1 MVNTTRKC
9 GFRDCQNQIKKQEG
23 YGWQNVCNNCLTKRQ
38 WASQCDACSSVNSEE
53 KNFSIINDISDVNT
67 GENRVEKAVKSVK
80 KNIDYQKEVIQKF
93 LAKNISIEL
102 RRKLNLAFQKCR
114 ELEKIIP
121 ELENLAQECEK
132 KYQTCRGEFVREK
145 KGQQFNIYEYCLC
158 IDCCKEIAEREERI
172 KNDYQTKGL
181 NKLSVLNEE
190 TFSWVTAEIGSKEAE
205 KIIWTSGDVEYTEEE
220 FEKHYKE
227 MKERLEKILK
237 EEINGLSPSQIKHLE
252 QRLKLYNEW
261 ENKSSKVIQESE
273 KVNSADNK
281 KDVKQLFWIFGI
293 IGIIFI
299 GLVGYFAYRN
309 RKKIKN
315 WQRK

>member
-1 MVNTTRKC
+1 
-9 GFRDCQNQIKKQEG
+9 
-23 YGWQNVCNNCLTKRQ
+23 
-38 WASQCDACSSVNSEE
+38 
-53 KNFSIINDISDVNT
+53 
-67 GENRVEKAVKSVK
+67 VKSVK

-190 TFSWVTAEIGSKEAE
+190 TFS
-205 KIIWTSGDVEYTEEE
+205 
-220 FEKHYKE
+220 
-227 MKERLEKILK
+227 
-237 EEINGLSPSQIKHLE
+237 
-252 QRLKLYNEW
+252 
-261 ENKSSKVIQESE
+261 
-273 KVNSADNK
+273 
-281 KDVKQLFWIFGI
+281 
-293 IGIIFI
+293 
-299 GLVGYFAYRN
+299 
-309 RKKIKN
+309 
-315 WQRK
+315 